1 MTLTKYTL
9 TKDYFKKIKEYY
21 RKLTLFYSNQ
31 GKNERE
37 RISVEVFLSLLG
49 INYSKVDVISI
60 EEQNNPVDVQY
71 KECRFQIKEI
81 PDDVK
86 RHRDIK
92 QTYEA
97 LEKADKDKID
107 WPISVYDK
115 SPYQTAWERVTNKL
129 EQIEKSYSNEVKSGL
144 DLLFYITNTS
154 TELFNIN
161 DFTRV
166 KELEKYGFRSVSAV
180 ICDRQAVILFVT
192 DHSPPE
198 LKTHFGKLYFSL

>member
-1 MTLTKYTL
+1 
-9 TKDYFKKIKEYY
+9 

-129 EQIEKSYSNEVKSGL
+129 GSVNEI
-144 DLLFYITNTS
+144 F
-154 TELFNIN
+154 
-161 DFTRV
+161 
-166 KELEKYGFRSVSAV
+166 SA
-180 ICDRQAVILFVT
+180 
-192 DHSPPE
+192 S
-198 LKTHFGKLYFSL
+198 K